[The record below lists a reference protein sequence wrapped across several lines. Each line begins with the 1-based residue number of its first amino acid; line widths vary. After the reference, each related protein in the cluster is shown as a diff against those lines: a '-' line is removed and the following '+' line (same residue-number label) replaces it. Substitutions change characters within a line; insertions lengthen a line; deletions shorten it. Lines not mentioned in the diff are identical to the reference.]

1 MLHLLWDIQHGEVW
15 KQWLKMQVSCRKR
28 ELCEG
33 EVDLQVDPCYAKYI
47 TVQSSKT
54 QCFSAIM
61 RLAVVLSNG
70 DDKGNDM

>member
-1 MLHLLWDIQHGEVW
+1 
-15 KQWLKMQVSCRKR
+15 MQESFLKR

-47 TVQSSKT
+47 RTQSSKT

-70 DDKGNDM
+70 DDKRNDM

>member
-1 MLHLLWDIQHGEVW
+1 MLNLLWDIQHCEVW
-15 KQWLKMQVSCRKR
+15 KQWLKMQESFRKR

-47 TVQSSKT
+47 RAQSSKT
-54 QCFSAIM
+54 QCFSAIL

-70 DDKGNDM
+70 DDKRNDM